1 MNEAA
6 KGNGNGKFDG
16 KEVKEDG
23 KVKVE
28 VKEDGKVKV
37 EVEEDSKIEVEVE
50 VKANVRLIHYKCIK
64 QVLKKAVRSI
74 VIYTVKCTHVCT
86 LSYE

>member
-28 VKEDGKVKV
+28 VKED
-37 EVEEDSKIEVEVE
+37 SKIEVEVEVE
-50 VKANVRLIHYKCIK
+50 VKANVKLIHYKCIK
-64 QVLKKAVRSI
+64 QVLKKAVWSI
-74 VIYTVKCTHVCT
+74 VIYN
-86 LSYE
+86 S

>member
-1 MNEAA
+1 MSEAA

-28 VKEDGKVKV
+28 VKEDSKVKVKV
-37 EVEEDSKIEVEVE
+37 EVKVN
-50 VKANVRLIHYKCIK
+50 VKLIHYKCIK
-64 QVLKKAVRSI
+64 QVLKKAVWSI
-74 VIYTVKCTHVCT
+74 VIYN
-86 LSYE
+86 S

>member
-28 VKEDGKVKV
+28 VKED
-37 EVEEDSKIEVEVE
+37 SKIEVEVE
-50 VKANVRLIHYKCIK
+50 VKTNVKLIHYKCIK
-64 QVLKKAVRSI
+64 QVLKKAVWSI
-74 VIYTVKCTHVCT
+74 VIYN
-86 LSYE
+86 S

>member
-1 MNEAA
+1 MSEAA

-28 VKEDGKVKV
+28 VKEDSKVKVKVKV
-37 EVEEDSKIEVEVE
+37 EVK
-50 VKANVRLIHYKCIK
+50 VKLIHYKCIK
-64 QVLKKAVRSI
+64 QVLKKAVWSI
-74 VIYTVKCTHVCT
+74 VIYN
-86 LSYE
+86 S